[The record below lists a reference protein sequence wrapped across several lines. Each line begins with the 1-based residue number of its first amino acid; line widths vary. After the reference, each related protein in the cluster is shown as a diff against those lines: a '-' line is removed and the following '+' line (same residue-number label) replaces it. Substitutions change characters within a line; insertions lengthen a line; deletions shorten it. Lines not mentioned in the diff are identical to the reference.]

1 MKGIKFVTVF
11 LIILLLTLG
20 YVTFIKFTYKEDDV
34 KENNKEFN
42 SIALN
47 TIVNTYNINDIIS
60 KIESKEVTTTAS
72 IKDNEMTIVYDNNK
86 YNFTFENGIL
96 KNTTTITSEDDLNN
110 IEKVFILLLDSI
122 SISKN
127 EVSGQSILT
136 SLMIIKGEYKLEG
149 FEYLKTDN
157 KVEMTLDTNKD
168 IIMYEPSIIYD
179 KLTILDIG
187 TSNYKLSMLNENLI
201 VTDFTYIENNN
212 SYKANIYYEPT
223 DINNKILVLKIY
235 DKDKK
240 ELKSKEFNL
249 KDITTN
255 EFEIVMELNEIKV
268 DDISSYSLEIKG
280 SD

>member
-1 MKGIKFVTVF
+1 MKGIKFATIF
-11 LIILLLTLG
+11 LIILLLILG

-136 SLMIIKGEYKLEG
+136 SLMIIEGEYKLEG

-201 VTDFTYIENNN
+201 VTDFSYIENNN
-212 SYKANIYYEPT
+212 SYKVNIYYEPT
-223 DINNKILVLKIY
+223 DINNKILILKIY

-240 ELKSKEFNL
+240 ELKNQEFSL